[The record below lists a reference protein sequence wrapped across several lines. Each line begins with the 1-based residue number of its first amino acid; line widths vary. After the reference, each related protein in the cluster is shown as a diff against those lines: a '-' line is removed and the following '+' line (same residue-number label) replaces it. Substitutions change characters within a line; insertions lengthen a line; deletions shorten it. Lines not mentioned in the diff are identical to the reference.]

1 MGITNQQKK
10 LLQDTIK
17 DLKDISS
24 LLIDNSSSSGQGNGE
39 SDEEQQNQNNQ
50 DNNSQ
55 NSNNQNKDKQN
66 NSQSSNNSQKNNKKD
81 KENSQENSNNSEEQD
96 NNQNNQN
103 SSNKSSSNLD
113 KDFEDLNDALSE
125 LEDELNNQDNNSE
138 EQDNNQQGK
147 SNSESLEDSDND
159 SNEQEDSQANQ
170 DSNSDSES
178 QDSKNSNSN
187 SKSSSQNNKSQ
198 KSASNSGGMPTEITL
213 GGQKIDISKVNTH
226 DCILDK
232 SSVDKYGEDLKNGK
246 NMIERLNHDLSQRI
260 KNAIDAAKEAG
271 HTSSAKI
278 FELFDK
284 QQAGG
289 APGWLDILEPYLKY
303 NINNRKPYTA
313 KAYRSRRTQYSDY
326 EIFYPYEQP
335 IKDELKGI
343 LFAIDTS
350 GSIDYSRDLPK
361 FIGQIKA
368 LMEENKKTVE
378 GGVVYWDDGIASYG
392 KFTNYEELKEV
403 PPSGGGGTNFL
414 PVVDL
419 AKEEKYKILVVYTD
433 GYFADIDRLQ
443 NTDLSDFDVII
454 WVLYDKQDWLHFK
467 APTGIKCLIDPEEN
481 D

>member
-55 NSNNQNKDKQN
+55 NSNNQDKDKQN

-81 KENSQENSNNSEEQD
+81 KENSQQNSNDSEEQD

-103 SSNKSSSNLD
+103 SSDKSSSNLD

-125 LEDELNNQDNNSE
+125 LEDELNNQDNN
-138 EQDNNQQGK
+138 QQGK
-147 SNSESLEDSDND
+147 SNSNNSDNN
-159 SNEQEDSQANQ
+159 SNEQEDSHSNQ
-170 DSNSDSES
+170 
-178 QDSKNSNSN
+178 NSNSN
-187 SKSSSQNNKSQ
+187 SESQNSKNNSNSKNSSQNNNSQ

-213 GGQKIDISKVNTH
+213 GGQKIDISKINTH
-226 DCILDK
+226 DCIIDK
-232 SSVDKYGEDLKNGK
+232 AAVDKYGEDLKNGK
-246 NMIERLNHDLSQRI
+246 SMVERLNHDLSQRI
-260 KNAIDAAKEAG
+260 KNAIEAAKEAG

-278 FELFDK
+278 FDLFDK

-313 KAYRSRRTQYSDY
+313 KSYRSRRTQYSDY

-335 IKDELKGI
+335 IKDNLKGI

-378 GGVVYWDDGIASYG
+378 GGVVYWDNGIASYG

-414 PVVDL
+414 PVIDL